1 MCLFGTGG
9 GSSAPI
15 RNVAERTDANAVPN
29 TNTPQ
34 QNEDQLSSRE
44 VGGPP
49 RKGGASSGPG
59 KSSRND
65 RAY

>member
-1 MCLFGTGG
+1 MCLFGSGG

-34 QNEDQLSSRE
+34 QDKAEGKVTHE
-44 VGGPP
+44 V
-49 RKGGASSGPG
+49 GGASSGTG
-59 KSSRND
+59 KFWGGKND